1 MSDDHREFR
10 YVGAAP
16 NPNLSPHASEKRA
29 PPHAYRADRVFG
41 PDASNE
47 EVVIAASAKDIVAGA
62 LRGVNGTIF
71 AYGQTG
77 GGKTHTMRAVTRAAA
92 RDVFDAI
99 AADDGDCEYLLH
111 FSAVEIY
118 NEAVRDLL
126 VDAPPPWANE
136 TTSASASASPGMGTH
151 AQGGIGVPVPGG
163 VIRGHPVEPTESL
176 RLLDDPERG
185 TVIERLTAAPVD
197 SREALEGLLREV
209 EARRQVGATGMNAHS
224 SRSHQI
230 VRLTVESRRAPRREP
245 RDEGAAEVRTGD
257 VGDFTATPTSAP
269 VDAEKEEEGS
279 EYDSPAESFDEED
292 ASSASARTRRRP
304 GKKSKSFERGVAL
317 AATLNFVDLAGSE
330 RANRARVSGARLKE
344 GCHINRS
351 LLTLGKVIR
360 GLGERAEE
368 ERRESR
374 GDSRAHVPYRDSKL
388 TRILASSL
396 GGNARTAVV
405 TCVSDATSA
414 VEATRA
420 ALFFASQA
428 KRVTNRATVNEVRD
442 AEAPF
447 EDTAPRLP
455 SSDEPSPPP
464 SAREPPVEVT
474 IPRSSRRR
482 TRRSRAPKK
491 RRASPISRGK
501 KRALVSAAWN
511 DFYFAEATA
520 ATTTAAAAAAAAAG
534 LFPGS
539 PRAHRRQRS
548 WSPSPSTAKT
558 DASTSTREQ
567 SENREERPWPTS
579 TPTPLATGSTRT
591 AGCSLVSS
599 VERFVGRFDSRWA
612 RRALPRDA
620 SRARVDARMRKPSK
634 P

>member
-1 MSDDHREFR
+1 MHGLREPPLGSWPARPPPRASVANASRILSPNAKLLPRRGADPRHRPRPPSPADPRAWEVSDDHREFR

-47 EVVIAASAKDIVAGA
+47 EVYAASAKDIVAGA

-374 GDSRAHVPYRDSKL
+374 GDSRARTSRTAIP
-388 TRILASSL
+388 SSL
-396 GGNARTAVV
+396 GFWRVP
-405 TCVSDATSA
+405 SA
-414 VEATRA
+414 ETRA
-420 ALFFASQA
+420 
-428 KRVTNRATVNEVRD
+428 
-442 AEAPF
+442 
-447 EDTAPRLP
+447 
-455 SSDEPSPPP
+455 
-464 SAREPPVEVT
+464 
-474 IPRSSRRR
+474 RR
-482 TRRSRAPKK
+482 
-491 RRASPISRGK
+491 
-501 KRALVSAAWN
+501 W
-511 DFYFAEATA
+511 
-520 ATTTAAAAAAAAAG
+520 
-534 LFPGS
+534 
-539 PRAHRRQRS
+539 
-548 WSPSPSTAKT
+548 
-558 DASTSTREQ
+558 
-567 SENREERPWPTS
+567 
-579 TPTPLATGSTRT
+579 
-591 AGCSLVSS
+591 
-599 VERFVGRFDSRWA
+599 
-612 RRALPRDA
+612 
-620 SRARVDARMRKPSK
+620 
-634 P
+634 

>member
-47 EVVIAASAKDIVAGA
+47 EVYAASAKDIVAGA

-151 AQGGIGVPVPGG
+151 AQSGIGVPVPGG

-197 SREALEGLLREV
+197 SREALEGVLREV

-245 RDEGAAEVRTGD
+245 RDKGAAEVRIGD
-257 VGDFTATPTSAP
+257 VENPTATPTSAP

-292 ASSASARTRRRP
+292 ASSASARTPRCPKKIQTRRPRRRRLRAGRRARRHAQLRRP
-304 GKKSKSFERGVAL
+304 GRFRKRGV
-317 AATLNFVDLAGSE
+317 
-330 RANRARVSGARLKE
+330 
-344 GCHINRS
+344 
-351 LLTLGKVIR
+351 
-360 GLGERAEE
+360 
-368 ERRESR
+368 
-374 GDSRAHVPYRDSKL
+374 
-388 TRILASSL
+388 
-396 GGNARTAVV
+396 
-405 TCVSDATSA
+405 
-414 VEATRA
+414 
-420 ALFFASQA
+420 
-428 KRVTNRATVNEVRD
+428 
-442 AEAPF
+442 
-447 EDTAPRLP
+447 
-455 SSDEPSPPP
+455 
-464 SAREPPVEVT
+464 
-474 IPRSSRRR
+474 
-482 TRRSRAPKK
+482 
-491 RRASPISRGK
+491 
-501 KRALVSAAWN
+501 
-511 DFYFAEATA
+511 
-520 ATTTAAAAAAAAAG
+520 
-534 LFPGS
+534 
-539 PRAHRRQRS
+539 
-548 WSPSPSTAKT
+548 
-558 DASTSTREQ
+558 TST
-567 SENREERPWPTS
+567 ERS
-579 TPTPLATGSTRT
+579 
-591 AGCSLVSS
+591 
-599 VERFVGRFDSRWA
+599 
-612 RRALPRDA
+612 
-620 SRARVDARMRKPSK
+620 
-634 P
+634 